1 VKDID
6 GGERVLTA
14 AAHRGSEPG
23 FPGSEPLVLTG
34 SDRLETA
41 TLAAE
46 LLTAIAAVRRTTRRA
61 ARHASATE
69 PLPPARS
76 ELLRLTARQP
86 GITVA
91 EAAREMRL
99 APNTVST
106 MVGGLTAQGLLSRD
120 RSSADGRTVR
130 LTVTAGARQ
139 RLAQWRDLRADLAAR
154 ALADLPGEDTEALA
168 KAIPA
173 LARLAEQMESS

>member
-1 VKDID
+1 VKDVDD
-6 GGERVLTA
+6 GGRGPAATAEPASRGAGPLSLAPAEQPGA
-14 AAHRGSEPG
+14 AA
-23 FPGSEPLVLTG
+23 
-34 SDRLETA
+34 
-41 TLAAE
+41 LAAG

-61 ARHASATE
+61 ARQASATE

-76 ELLRLTARQP
+76 ELLRLIARQP

-120 RSSADGRTVR
+120 RSSTDGRTVR
-130 LTVTAGARQ
+130 LNVTAGARQ
-139 RLAQWRDLRADLAAR
+139 RLARWRDLRADLAAR
-154 ALADLPGEDTEALA
+154 ALTRLTDEDAEALA
-168 KAIPA
+168 RAVPA
-173 LARLAEQMESS
+173 LTRLAEQMELP